1 MIYKTISRME
11 LNIPIPGGE
20 QVRLRAYL
28 RPEQG
33 FVADDGARW
42 AVIVCPGGGY
52 GLVAPGEGEPV
63 ALAFLA
69 AGIQAFVLDY
79 SVAPVRYPAALMELA
94 ASVAWVRDHAL
105 EYGVAPDRVA
115 VCGFSAGDTWRAA
128 LQICGDIRYLLP
140 WDWPRSGCGQTLV
153 CCATLS
159 SLPSRLTAA
168 P

>member
-69 AGIQAFVLDY
+69 AGK
-79 SVAPVRYPAALMELA
+79 RT
-94 ASVAWVRDHAL
+94 
-105 EYGVAPDRVA
+105 
-115 VCGFSAGDTWRAA
+115 CGKSWTTLWTPYT
-128 LQICGDIRYLLP
+128 LQTQ
-140 WDWPRSGCGQTLV
+140 GCIM
-153 CCATLS
+153 A
-159 SLPSRLTAA
+159 
-168 P
+168 